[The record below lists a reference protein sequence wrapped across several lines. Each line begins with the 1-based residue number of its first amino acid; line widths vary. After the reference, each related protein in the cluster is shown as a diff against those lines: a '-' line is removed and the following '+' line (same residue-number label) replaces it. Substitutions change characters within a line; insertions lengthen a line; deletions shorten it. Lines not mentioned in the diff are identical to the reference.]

1 MGRIC
6 SCENLDRFKLLYWLC
21 VEKLVLQTGSG
32 FMWLG
37 FDLHMRHIQ

>member
-21 VEKLVLQTGSG
+21 VEKLVSQTGSG
-32 FMWLG
+32 FMRLG
-37 FDLHMRHIQ
+37 FDLHTRHIQ